1 MSLFF
6 TSHPLPTLVP
16 GTLSVAAFPGFAPFA
31 WRDGRFAR
39 GRDIAF
45 LHRFAASHGLSLR
58 VHFHKFDRLW
68 ELPAHRQADVA
79 ASGISLRCSRASQDV
94 AWTRS
99 YCEVRRTLLIRTE
112 DRERIRGMADLQSLA
127 VVPESLAQAHAKETL
142 PAKAALTHASTLE
155 HGIEDLLLGQVD
167 ALGTGSVSARHHAAR
182 HPGLALVDVHGDRP
196 PERISFSARPEL
208 VRSLDAFIARFGSGY

>member
-1 MSLFF
+1 MSSF
-6 TSHPLPTLVP
+6 TSSSLPTLVP

-45 LHRFAASHGLSLR
+45 LHRFASAHGLSLR
-58 VHFHKFDRLW
+58 VHFRKFDRLW

-79 ASGISLRCSRASQDV
+79 ASGISLRCSPASREV

-99 YCEVRRTLLIRTE
+99 YCEVRRTLLIRAE
-112 DRERIRGMADLQSLA
+112 DRERVRGMSDLGTLA
-127 VVPESLAQAHAKETL
+127 VVPESVAQAHAEETL
-142 PAKAALTHASTLE
+142 PAKAVLTPVSTLE

-196 PERISFSARPEL
+196 PERISFTARPEL
-208 VRSLDAFIARFGSGY
+208 VESLDAFIARFASKY